1 MKRRTSFFSQGRSV
15 CGHRGKNELVSQC
28 QRTFLNPPDIV
39 ITSGGKGKNMYMLLF
54 GYHIYRV
61 MICWKRQWSTLW
73 LSVGYFVCI
82 VTFYF
87 LHWKPDTWTVMN
99 HLLESMW
106 RFTRKETISRSF
118 FVTGPLK
125 LFTPVKLTFFLSTG
139 HWPYFSMQAKLMLFI
154 CNKLPYL
161 ENYCIFFYE
170 WLVILLGLPL
180 TSAKGK
186 GKKSSIFAQR
196 SEDRRRW

>member
-118 FVTGPLK
+118 FVTGPQK
-125 LFTPVKLTFFLSTG
+125 LFTPVKLTFFSVNWTLNISQHAG
-139 HWPYFSMQAKLMLFI
+139 KVDAFYLQQIAIFGKLLYLFLWMVGYITWTTTDI
-154 CNKLPYL
+154 CQR
-161 ENYCIFFYE
+161 
-170 WLVILLGLPL
+170 
-180 TSAKGK
+180 KGEK
-186 GKKSSIFAQR
+186 IIHFCSKKWR
-196 SEDRRRW
+196 P